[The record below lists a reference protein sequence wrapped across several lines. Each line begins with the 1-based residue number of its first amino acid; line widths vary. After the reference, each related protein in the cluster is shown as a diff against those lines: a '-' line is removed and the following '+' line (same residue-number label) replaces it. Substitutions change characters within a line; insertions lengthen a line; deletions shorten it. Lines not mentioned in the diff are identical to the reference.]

1 VNKAETLRVSD
12 NADGGK
18 TVAIDP
24 AVITATEARKL
35 SEKIV
40 KNGGQPLKSVAEN
53 LVDLAWAEKPGRPNE
68 KIKVLDIKYAGK
80 KFEDKLEDLRKELDK
95 KKSEGIVLSMLDE
108 IAWLFNLRGSDIDYN
123 PVFFSYA
130 IVTPKDAT
138 LYVDESKLTPEVTA
152 HLGST
157 VTIKPYAAIFSDMPA
172 LQAHL
177 QTVNAGGKGPRRRY
191 TLGSKSSWALS
202 VGLGGE
208 DSAEEVRSP
217 VGDAKA
223 IKNESEMAGMRA
235 CHVRDGAALIEFFAW
250 LEDELLQ
257 GHEVNEIQAADKLE
271 HIRSCVSLPSF
282 GSRR

>member
-1 VNKAETLRVSD
+1 MSD
-12 NADGGK
+12 NAAGGK

-40 KNGGQPLKSVAEN
+40 KRGGEPLKSVAEN
-53 LVDLAWAEKPGRPNE
+53 LVDLVWAEKPSRPNK
-68 KIKVLDIKYAGK
+68 KITVLDVKYAGK
-80 KFEDKLEDLRKELDK
+80 KFEDKLDHLRKELEK

-130 IVTPKDAT
+130 IITPRDAT

-152 HLGST
+152 HLASAVT
-157 VTIKPYAAIFSDMPA
+157 VKPYAAIFADMPA

-177 QTVNAGGKGPRRRY
+177 QSVNAQAKGPHRRY
-191 TLGSKSSWALS
+191 TLSSKSSWALS

-208 DSAEEVRSP
+208 ENAEEMRSP

-223 IKNESEMAGMRA
+223 IKNETEMAGMRA
-235 CHVRDGAALIEFFAW
+235 CHVRDGAALIEYFAW
-250 LEDELLQ
+250 LEDQLAK
-257 GHEVNEIQAADKLE
+257 GAKINEIEAADKLE
-271 HIRSCVSLPSF
+271 QIRSCVPVLV
-282 GSRR
+282 